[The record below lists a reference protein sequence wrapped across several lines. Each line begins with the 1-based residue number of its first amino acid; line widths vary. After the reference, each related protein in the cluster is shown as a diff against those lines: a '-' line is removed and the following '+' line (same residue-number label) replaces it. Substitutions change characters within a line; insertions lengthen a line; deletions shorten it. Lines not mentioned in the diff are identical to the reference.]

1 MANKI
6 PLMEPGYGER
16 IEKARVDRLWSKV
29 EFSRRVGVS
38 KAAVQQWEN
47 EVNPPGMIKLREIA
61 KKLGVSIRSLRFQE
75 VELGHD

>member
-29 EFSRRVGVS
+29 EFSKRVGVS
-38 KAAVQQWEN
+38 KAAVLQWEN
-47 EVNPPGMIKLREIA
+47 EVNPPGMVKLREIA

-75 VELGHD
+75 GEQGA

>member
-1 MANKI
+1 MANRI

-29 EFSRRVGVS
+29 EFSKRVRVS